1 MRNLNIRKTLNG
13 QRKIIEPI
21 KPLRIVISVKV
32 NY

>member
-1 MRNLNIRKTLNG
+1 MRNLNIRKILNG
-13 QRKIIEPI
+13 QRNIRELK